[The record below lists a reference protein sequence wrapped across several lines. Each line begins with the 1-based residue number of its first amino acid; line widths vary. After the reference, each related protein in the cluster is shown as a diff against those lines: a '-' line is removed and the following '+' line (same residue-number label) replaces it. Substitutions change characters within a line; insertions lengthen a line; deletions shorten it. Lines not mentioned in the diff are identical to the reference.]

1 MTVQLAAPR
10 SRFAIQAAEWR
21 PLLASAA
28 AYFFLLGGYYMLRSL
43 REAYALQ
50 VGRDNIDVLFY
61 LTFLVM
67 LPVLPGYWWLVA
79 RVRRGRLYAGTLSAV
94 AALFLVLGVALRATP
109 ESKVLA
115 GGFFVAVTSMNL
127 FMITVFWSIM
137 VDLWRSG
144 AAKRLFGVIAAGG
157 SAGAIAGPAFN
168 ALFVQSVGTTN
179 VIFVAC
185 GMLLVAVVFGRLAQS
200 WASTTDSA
208 AARPDTVVGGRVI
221 DDLRRLAAS
230 PYLLAIGGLIVA
242 GQVLGAFMY
251 QEQARYVAEHYG
263 SIEARAGLFA
273 QLDLAVNLLAL
284 LVQVFVVG
292 WLVARGGVRWSL
304 SAVPLILIA
313 SLVVLALLP
322 LGAVLLATQVVRR
335 AADYGLFK
343 PTREML
349 FTILNPETKFKSKS
363 LLDTLLQ
370 RGGDSLGQGLYGL
383 VATLGLAANSWLCAA
398 LSALMLAVAMW
409 VGTQFGR
416 NEVNARAANSLP

>member
-1 MTVQLAAPR
+1 
-10 SRFAIQAAEWR
+10 
-21 PLLASAA
+21 LLASAI

-67 LPVLPGYWWLVA
+67 LPILPAYWWLVA
-79 RVRRGRLYAGTLSAV
+79 RVSRGRLFAGTLSAV
-94 AALFLVLGVALRATP
+94 AALFVMLGIALRATP
-109 ESKVLA
+109 DSKVLA
-115 GGFFVAVTSMNL
+115 GCFFVATTSLNL
-127 FMITVFWSIM
+127 FMVTVFWSTM

-168 ALFVQSVGTTN
+168 AVFVQSVGTAN
-179 VIFVAC
+179 VIFIAC
-185 GMLLVAVVFGRLAQS
+185 ALLLVAVASGRLAQT
-200 WASTTDSA
+200 WASSTDSA
-208 AARPDTVVGGRVI
+208 AARPDSIVGGRVI
-221 DDLRRLAAS
+221 DDLKRLAAS

-251 QEQARYVAEHYG
+251 QEQARYVAEHYT

-292 WLVARGGVRWSL
+292 RLVARGGVRWSL
-304 SAVPLILIA
+304 SSVPLILIA
-313 SLVVLALLP
+313 SLVVLALFP

-349 FTILNPETKFKSKS
+349 FTVLNPESKFKSKS

-370 RGGDSLGQGLYGL
+370 RGGDSLGQGLYGF
-383 VATLGLAANSWLCAA
+383 VATLGLAANSWICAGFSAVMLLVA
-398 LSALMLAVAMW
+398 LW
-409 VGTQFGR
+409 VGTQFSR
-416 NEVNARAANSLP
+416 NDPS